1 MFAPKLV
8 SSFSLRWNRFC
19 LRRDRF
25 VQVAVILGAT
35 AFFSVWI
42 MHVTRIENEKK
53 VALQAARS
61 SADNIVNIIAT
72 NFSGLL
78 NRSSLYATIGL
89 DFLRDGGQQI
99 RPYLNPQLVEDG
111 AYVRA
116 ALFKADGSLAYSSA
130 KQEKE
135 PELEPLVMQA
145 MKMSVT
151 GNHGMLVGQPPV
163 SARYAWRLPILVP
176 LDGGSQPEG
185 YYGAII
191 DLGYFLTQY
200 RDVELGAGGSVE
212 ILHQD
217 GRILAVLKDG
227 NLSSLSTLRSSGST
241 HDQTV
246 SLARGSAD
254 LSLTSVR
261 ALDRHPVLV
270 AVSYDPENVLE
281 KLEEQHQTYVAKSTA
296 VSVLILLMTAGA
308 VFGLKRQH
316 RLYAAMTV
324 SQQENVKLIGLLEQE
339 KRRAMELASHDYL
352 TGIPNRRFFT
362 ELATNELKRARRS
375 RNLYAL
381 LFLDL
386 DRFKSIN
393 DELGHAV
400 GDLLLKA
407 VASRLRD
414 SLREYDLVA
423 RLGGDEFSVLLSEMR
438 SEEHVSQVAAKL
450 ASDLSQPYLLDG
462 RMVETSPSIGIALY
476 PRDGQDFP
484 GLITHADQA
493 MYTAKKKGHGRF
505 HFYDASLNA
514 LAVRESELTSRFKT
528 AIHDNEFCLHFQAKF
543 ELDGLRLSGLE
554 ALIRWEHPVHGLIF
568 PNDFIPLAEQNDY
581 IIPIGY
587 WVIDAVCAQIANW
600 KADGIPAVPVAI
612 NISAQHLRDSRLPT
626 YLLQTIEHHGLA
638 PCMIEVEVTE
648 SSLIDDTEVAQANLR
663 QLTDAGIRVFLDD
676 FGTGFSNLSWLKQ
689 LPISAIKID
698 RSFVRDLRNDTN
710 DAIIVA
716 SMITLAHNLGLTV
729 VAEGVESKDQLVHLK
744 AVGCNHAQGFY
755 LHRPATPKNIEMLL
769 QQQTLTIQHA
779 L

>member
-1 MFAPKLV
+1 MFASELL
-8 SSFSLRWNRFC
+8 SSLSSRWCKF
-19 LRRDRF
+19 LSKRDHF
-25 VQVAVILGAT
+25 VHVALIIGAA
-35 AFFSVWI
+35 AFFSVWA
-42 MHVTRIENEKK
+42 MHATRVENERK
-53 VALQAARS
+53 VALQAAKS

-72 NFSGLL
+72 NFSALL

-89 DFLRDGGQQI
+89 DFLLDGDRQI

-116 ALFKADGSLAYSSA
+116 ALFRADGSLAYSSA
-130 KQEKE
+130 KQVSE
-135 PELEPLVMQA
+135 PELESLVLHA
-145 MKMSVT
+145 MKIP
-151 GNHGMLVGQPPV
+151 NIDKHGMLVGQPPV

-176 LDGGSQPEG
+176 LDSGKTPAG

-212 ILHQD
+212 IMHQD
-217 GRILAVLKDG
+217 GRVLAVLRDG
-227 NLSSLSTLRSSGST
+227 SLSSLSALRLSGST
-241 HDQTV
+241 LLQRV
-246 SLARGSAD
+246 APSAGVTD

-261 ALDRHPVLV
+261 TLDRHPVLV
-270 AVSYDPENVLE
+270 AVSYDPEIVLK
-281 KLEEQHQTYVAKSTA
+281 KLEEQHKTYVATSSA
-296 VSVLILLMTAGA
+296 VSFLVFLITTGA
-308 VFGLKRQH
+308 VFGLKRQQ
-316 RLYAAMTV
+316 RLYEAMTV
-324 SQQENVKLIGLLEQE
+324 SQQENVKLIGLLEKE
-339 KRRAMELASHDYL
+339 KLRAMELASHDYL

-407 VASRLRD
+407 VAARLRD
-414 SLREYDLVA
+414 SLRDYDLVA

-438 SEEHVSQVAAKL
+438 SEEHVNQVAAKL
-450 ASDLSQPYLLDG
+450 ANDLSQPYTLDG
-462 RMVETSPSIGIALY
+462 KLVETSPSIGIALY
-476 PRDGQDFP
+476 PRDGQNYQE
-484 GLITHADQA
+484 LITHADQA
-493 MYTAKKKGHGRF
+493 MYIAKKKGQGRF

-514 LAVRESELTSRFKT
+514 LAVRESELTSRFKS
-528 AIHDNEFCLHFQAKF
+528 AIQDNEFCLHYQAKY
-543 ELDGLRLSGLE
+543 ELDGLRLGGLE

-587 WVIDAVCAQIANW
+587 WVINAVCAQIAKWRAN
-600 KADGIPAVPVAI
+600 GVPTVPVAI
-612 NISAQHLRDSRLPT
+612 NISAQHLRDSQLPRH
-626 YLLQTIEHHGLA
+626 LIHAIENHGLA

-648 SSLIDDTEVAQANLR
+648 SSLIDDTEAAQANLR
-663 QLTDAGIRVFLDD
+663 QLTNAGIRVFLDD

-716 SMITLAHNLGLTV
+716 SMITLAHNLGLIV

-755 LHRPATPKNIEMLL
+755 LHRPAAPENIESLL
-769 QQQTLTIQHA
+769 QQQVLTV
-779 L
+779 